1 MRRYRVR
8 EGLLMEELDG
18 ECVILDM
25 DRNVYFGLE
34 AMGRA
39 LWGLLQRGESVEA
52 IVEAMQH
59 KYEGMKSAEQ
69 IIADVDQFVEKLL
82 SRGLLHEV
90 IE

>member
-34 AMGRA
+34 AMGRVI
-39 LWGLLQRGESVEA
+39 WGMLQRGESVER
-52 IVEAMQH
+52 IVEAMQQ
-59 KYEGMKSAEQ
+59 KYEGERHTEQ
-69 IIADVDQFVEKLL
+69 IAADVDRFVGTLIEKRLL
-82 SRGLLHEV
+82 DEVHE
-90 IE
+90 

>member
-34 AMGRA
+34 AMGQVI
-39 LWGLLQRGESVEA
+39 WTLLQRGESVER

-59 KYEGMKSAEQ
+59 KYEGEKSAQE
-69 IIADVDQFVEKLL
+69 IASDVDSFMGALL
-82 SRGLLHEV
+82 ERRLLDEV
-90 IE
+90 GE